1 MECVLLL
8 VVLLDLACS
17 VFTTQEK
24 PGSTLQMEFP
34 NSPEGHH
41 PATMSSFFPAVSF
54 SPSSRDNMVK
64 TSQVESSTLI
74 LPSLSK
80 ADVKGKLPS
89 VKSELGV
96 KNSKTEDYVQRIETE
111 LTPKVTFSRSASL
124 TQTSVSPTSEV
135 TASTSSVLSQ
145 VSGVGA
151 SSGLFQMQVA
161 SSHLQNN
168 NATATLSTVR
178 VEGRSTLMLTQGLSA
193 INEQNV
199 VTASKIIQSTTTS
212 LQFSA
217 SGRDSLSL
225 ESKGSQGSLAS
236 LASDVSSNVARM
248 STVQIDLGQSQAQ
261 ISRSASSSVL
271 HVVTLSSLLPVQSL
285 TTWKPSLTQSKVA
298 NTSIPSRSVSVHKMS
313 HSSSH
318 MAQSGMVIS
327 PTNQSVHP
335 ILSASAPVSRFIH
348 GMKAESSSSHLQDV
362 SLIFNTSQVS
372 TLPMTRCSVP
382 KSTHTSSEKSL
393 YSIGMSSASIKMPNS
408 SESVSYKKIDPTTT
422 YAPVSMTSWY
432 PSSSV
437 FLLPP
442 TAVPGK
448 PDAPVIQS
456 VKVLS
461 ANRVYLKW
469 NATNIQSFVNFSIDF
484 SQDAV
489 AWVQATC
496 NNSLVQAACVVNQT
510 EAVVFLL
517 EPFTNYTFR
526 VMAKSRF
533 GNSNYS
539 LESQWVLTG
548 EAAPSGSPVITT
560 AHNVSST
567 EIVVAW
573 KPPPLQ
579 TLNGKLRSYEVQITE
594 LKGTPTSLP
603 TEVTVSSSSSSFGSS
618 AHVSYPTREPH
629 MLTTAAAAVEGI
641 QQVGVP
647 VSLDAKLNLSIHI
660 AELKKWSNYL
670 VRVRAHTVAA
680 GPFSDAVVVRTDEDA
695 PTGPPRNVRALT
707 ISSSSISLFWMPPE
721 PEEQNGPITG
731 YSIFVKGDSESTKHF
746 KVTAGMM
753 AYNASGLRPYTNFT
767 FQMQALNVMGV
778 GPNSSTVMNATFQ
791 AAPTGPPRN
800 VRALTVSSSS
810 ISLFWMPPEP
820 EEQNGPITGYSIF
833 VKGDSEPK
841 KHFKVAAGMMAYNAT
856 GLRPYTNYTFQM
868 QALNV
873 MGVGPNS
880 STVMNATFQAAPTG
894 PPRNVRALTVSSSSI
909 SLYWMPPQPEEQ
921 NGPITGY
928 NIFVKGDG
936 EPKKHFKVTAG
947 MMAYNA
953 TGLRPYTNYTFQMQ
967 ALNVMGVG
975 PNSSTV
981 MNTTFQAAP
990 TGPPLNVRA
999 LTISSASISLFWMPP
1014 EPEEQKGPITG
1025 YSIFVKGD
1033 SESTKHFKVAA
1044 GLMAYNATG
1053 LRPYTNYTFQMHAL
1067 NVMGVGPNSSTVM
1080 NATFQAAPTGPP
1092 RNVRALTI
1100 SSSSISL
1107 YWTPPEPEEQ
1117 NGLITGYNIFV
1128 KGDSEPTKHFKVTA
1142 GMMAYNATGL
1152 RPYTNYTFQM
1162 QAFNVMGVGPYSS
1175 TVMNTTFQ
1183 AAPTGAPRN
1192 VRALAISS
1200 SSISLYWMP
1209 PEPKEQNGPITGYSI
1224 FVNVVSEPTK
1234 HFGVTAYLMTVRVAA
1249 YMMAY
1254 NFTDLRPYTKY
1265 TFRVQ
1270 AVNDMGFGPYSNTL
1284 ISTTFEAVPSPP
1296 RNVTAQS
1303 LNSTAIK
1310 VTWDEALHPNGIISY
1325 KVYKRRSVEKEDAD
1339 QQIYDGLD
1347 TVYIAAGL
1355 EEYVKYTFT
1364 VVSLNVKYQWTS
1376 QRVIAMETTHPT
1388 EPSGP
1393 PQNVRAL
1400 ALSPTSIRV
1409 IWNPPLLSQR
1419 NGIISHYTV
1428 RFKSEIHQP
1437 KSVNTI
1443 GNNTSIV
1450 ISDLAIFTT
1459 YSFTIKAWNVIGAG
1473 PESQAVDNTTWEDL
1487 PTAPQDLRAWNLSE
1501 SSVFVTWR
1509 EPSHVNGNLKRYE
1522 VYYKPVSGS
1531 NFMSR
1536 EVEGKTTQ
1544 VTLHFLTPFTLY
1556 NVKVLAVTGAGGGNA
1571 SAVTVTTDETVPSA
1585 PQDLRAWNLSESSV
1599 FVTWREP
1606 SHVNGNLKGYKVY
1619 YKPASESKFM
1629 SREVEGKT
1637 TRVTLHS
1644 LISFT
1649 LYNVKVIAVT
1659 GAGGGNA
1666 SAVTVTTDET
1676 APSHDIQLKVLKFD
1690 SRSIELSWTPPSRR
1704 NGKIGYFLSYWK
1716 FQGSFLPRQDLK
1728 SVRLP
1733 GKITSKVVRELKP
1746 YSEYKFEIVA
1756 YNLRK
1761 NSNASAPNIALANTT
1776 AEEPSGPPRNVRIIN
1791 TTSDSI
1797 TLSWDPPLEPNG
1809 KILGYKVK
1817 YFEKGKP
1824 DKDVNDHL
1832 KENVYIIT
1840 ALKPYRFYKIHVA
1853 CRSSGGIGP
1862 ASPYVEQQTKA
1873 GEPPPLGTLAPP
1885 DKRSIKSNSFIVR
1898 LTKASNEMGEVKYY
1912 QVIVRELATDN
1923 KNKPVP
1929 LEEPD
1934 SFKPKD
1940 LYTYDEARRRKPKL
1954 VPYIAAQFPAG
1965 EFDLYENF
1973 VVGAGSK
1980 GSSEAKR
1987 RRRRRRV
1994 EGDSQEYYNGPLEEN
2009 TYYAVFQR
2017 AYVSEDVY
2025 SSSDWTEPV
2034 TTAAIAE
2041 NKDPPSSTPIGMIV
2055 GLILVIVIVALLI
2068 LVVIY
2073 FVRRKRGRFDRVLDD
2088 RDDFTNGQPVKMK
2101 KLSRKRKSIQK
2112 KLMGS
2117 IESLNALEDLA
2128 ASRAKRQPVPIDDFE
2143 RHVSRMHMDGDH
2155 GFSEEY
2161 SLVQPDEEFSFQQ
2174 FLNPANKYKNRYAN
2188 IVAYDHT
2195 RVLLN
2200 PLEGVAGSDY
2210 INANFIDGYN
2220 RQRAYIAAQGP
2231 LMETFDDFWRMIWEQ
2246 MSSVIVMLTKL
2257 EERGR
2262 RKCDQYW
2269 PERGTKSHGQIQVT
2283 LKETLNMS
2291 HYTLRKFI
2299 IAHKQFPDDDRLIKQ
2314 FHFTAWPD
2322 HGVPSHPTPLLSLVR
2337 HSYNA
2342 NRQSV
2347 GPMVVHCSAG
2357 VGRTGT
2363 FITLDVMLQRISQE
2377 DSIDV
2382 FGFVRQMRYQRNFM
2396 VQTEAQYVFI
2406 HDAVL
2411 EAITCGVTE
2420 VEAKDLSFR
2429 IRELRQFDPETGYT
2443 YMENE
2448 FSRLAKEENH
2458 PIAFKSATLNCNAA
2472 KNRYAN
2478 ILPFESTRV
2487 HLKMRPGEMGSDY
2500 INANF
2505 IDGYCQPRAYIA
2517 TQAPIPDT
2525 FEDFWR
2531 LIWEQESATVVMLTR
2546 EEEAGKIKC
2555 HHYWPTEGSR
2565 LYGVILVELIEE
2577 TSFGD
2582 YFSRKF
2588 KLTHTEEKDSHTV
2601 CQFHYTDWPDIGVPD
2616 SGVGIVDL
2624 IGQVQKWQQHSGNT
2638 SIVIH
2643 CSGGVGRTGVFC
2655 GISMMIERLKSEGVV
2670 DVFQTVQAMRL
2681 QRPAMVQTA
2690 EQYDFCY
2697 TTLQEYLDSFD
2708 LYANFQ

>member
-17 VFTTQEK
+17 VLTTQGK

-96 KNSKTEDYVQRIETE
+96 MNSKTEDFVQRIETE

-225 ESKGSQGSLAS
+225 ESKGVSSFKAQSTLHTHQLLPQTASRSNVQSILSASLSIRRTVQLVTSVGVASSLTSEPAFSPDIRASPMQTDGILTKTVLTSHVKNMSTANATAYTTARTFQLATSQIITPSVISEGESMTGVSQSKIKTDQVSALTVLTSEVYKMSSSVLIAHNQESHFAGSQGSLAS

-285 TTWKPSLTQSKVA
+285 TTWKPSFTQSKVA

-372 TLPMTRCSVP
+372 TLPMTRRSVP

-456 VKVLS
+456 AKVLS
-461 ANRVYLKW
+461 ANGVYLKW

-496 NNSLVQAACVVNQT
+496 NNSLVQVACVVNQT
-510 EAVVFLL
+510 EAVVLL
-517 EPFTNYTFR
+517 LKPFTNYTFR

-721 PEEQNGPITG
+721 PEAQNGPITG
-731 YSIFVKGDSESTKHF
+731 YSIFVKGDSEST
-746 KVTAGMM
+746 
-753 AYNASGLRPYTNFT
+753 
-767 FQMQALNVMGV
+767 
-778 GPNSSTVMNATFQ
+778 
-791 AAPTGPPRN
+791 
-800 VRALTVSSSS
+800 
-810 ISLFWMPPEP
+810 
-820 EEQNGPITGYSIF
+820 
-833 VKGDSEPK
+833 
-841 KHFKVAAGMMAYNAT
+841 
-856 GLRPYTNYTFQM
+856 
-868 QALNV
+868 
-873 MGVGPNS
+873 
-880 STVMNATFQAAPTG
+880 
-894 PPRNVRALTVSSSSI
+894 
-909 SLYWMPPQPEEQ
+909 
-921 NGPITGY
+921 
-928 NIFVKGDG
+928 
-936 EPKKHFKVTAG
+936 KHFKVTAG

-990 TGPPLNVRA
+990 TGPPRNVRA
-999 LTISSASISLFWMPP
+999 LTISSSSISVYWTPP
-1014 EPEEQKGPITG
+1014 EPEEQNGLITG
-1025 YSIFVKGD
+1025 YNLFVKGD
-1033 SESTKHFKVAA
+1033 GEPKKHFKVTA
-1044 GLMAYNATG
+1044 GIMAYNATG
-1053 LRPYTNYTFQMHAL
+1053 LRPYTNYTFQMQAFSVMGVGPYSSTVMNTTFQAAPTGFPRNVRALTISSSSISLFWMPPEPEEQNGPITGYNIFVKGDSEPTKLFKVAAGMMAYNATGLRPYTNYTFRMQAL
-1067 NVMGVGPNSSTVM
+1067 NIMGVGPNSSTFM
-1080 NATFQAAPTGPP
+1080 NTTFQAAPTGPP
-1092 RNVRALTI
+1092 RNVRALAI

-1107 YWTPPEPEEQ
+1107 FWMPPEPEEQ
-1117 NGLITGYNIFV
+1117 NGPITGYNIFV
-1128 KGDSEPTKHFKVTA
+1128 KGDSESTKHFKVTA

-1162 QAFNVMGVGPYSS
+1162 QALNVMGVGPNSS

-1183 AAPTGAPRN
+1183 A
-1192 VRALAISS
+1192 
-1200 SSISLYWMP
+1200 
-1209 PEPKEQNGPITGYSI
+1209 
-1224 FVNVVSEPTK
+1224 
-1234 HFGVTAYLMTVRVAA
+1234 
-1249 YMMAY
+1249 
-1254 NFTDLRPYTKY
+1254 
-1265 TFRVQ
+1265 
-1270 AVNDMGFGPYSNTL
+1270 
-1284 ISTTFEAVPSPP
+1284 
-1296 RNVTAQS
+1296 
-1303 LNSTAIK
+1303 
-1310 VTWDEALHPNGIISY
+1310 
-1325 KVYKRRSVEKEDAD
+1325 
-1339 QQIYDGLD
+1339 
-1347 TVYIAAGL
+1347 
-1355 EEYVKYTFT
+1355 
-1364 VVSLNVKYQWTS
+1364 
-1376 QRVIAMETTHPT
+1376 
-1388 EPSGP
+1388 
-1393 PQNVRAL
+1393 
-1400 ALSPTSIRV
+1400 
-1409 IWNPPLLSQR
+1409 
-1419 NGIISHYTV
+1419 
-1428 RFKSEIHQP
+1428 
-1437 KSVNTI
+1437 
-1443 GNNTSIV
+1443 
-1450 ISDLAIFTT
+1450 
-1459 YSFTIKAWNVIGAG
+1459 
-1473 PESQAVDNTTWEDL
+1473 
-1487 PTAPQDLRAWNLSE
+1487 
-1501 SSVFVTWR
+1501 
-1509 EPSHVNGNLKRYE
+1509 
-1522 VYYKPVSGS
+1522 
-1531 NFMSR
+1531 
-1536 EVEGKTTQ
+1536 
-1544 VTLHFLTPFTLY
+1544 
-1556 NVKVLAVTGAGGGNA
+1556 
-1571 SAVTVTTDETVPSA
+1571 
-1585 PQDLRAWNLSESSV
+1585 
-1599 FVTWREP
+1599 
-1606 SHVNGNLKGYKVY
+1606 
-1619 YKPASESKFM
+1619 
-1629 SREVEGKT
+1629 
-1637 TRVTLHS
+1637 
-1644 LISFT
+1644 
-1649 LYNVKVIAVT
+1649 
-1659 GAGGGNA
+1659 
-1666 SAVTVTTDET
+1666 

-1728 SVRLP
+1728 SIRLP

-1923 KNKPVP
+1923 RNKPVP

-1934 SFKPKD
+1934 SVKPKD

-1954 VPYIAAQFPAG
+1954 VPYIAAQFPAR

-2073 FVRRKRGRFDRVLDD
+2073 FVRRKRGRFDRVMDD

-2299 IAHKQFPDDDRLIKQ
+2299 ITHKQFPDDDRLIKQ

>member
-17 VFTTQEK
+17 VLTTQGK

-96 KNSKTEDYVQRIETE
+96 MNSKTEDFVQRIETE

-225 ESKGSQGSLAS
+225 ESKGVSSFKAQSTLHTHQLLPQTASRSNVQSILSASLSIRRTVQLVTSVGVASSLTSEPAFSPDIRASPMQTDGILTKTVLTSHVKNMSTANATAYTTARTFQLATSQIITPSVISEGESMTGVSQSKIKTDQVSALTVLTSEVYKMSSSVLIAHNQESHFAGSQGSLAS

-285 TTWKPSLTQSKVA
+285 TTWKPSFTQSKVA

-372 TLPMTRCSVP
+372 TLPMTRRSVP

-456 VKVLS
+456 AKVLS
-461 ANRVYLKW
+461 ANGVYLKW

-496 NNSLVQAACVVNQT
+496 NNSLVQVACVVNQT
-510 EAVVFLL
+510 EAVVLL
-517 EPFTNYTFR
+517 LKPFTNYTFR

-721 PEEQNGPITG
+721 PEAQNGPITG
-731 YSIFVKGDSESTKHF
+731 YSIFVKGDSEST
-746 KVTAGMM
+746 
-753 AYNASGLRPYTNFT
+753 
-767 FQMQALNVMGV
+767 
-778 GPNSSTVMNATFQ
+778 
-791 AAPTGPPRN
+791 
-800 VRALTVSSSS
+800 
-810 ISLFWMPPEP
+810 
-820 EEQNGPITGYSIF
+820 
-833 VKGDSEPK
+833 
-841 KHFKVAAGMMAYNAT
+841 
-856 GLRPYTNYTFQM
+856 
-868 QALNV
+868 
-873 MGVGPNS
+873 
-880 STVMNATFQAAPTG
+880 
-894 PPRNVRALTVSSSSI
+894 
-909 SLYWMPPQPEEQ
+909 
-921 NGPITGY
+921 
-928 NIFVKGDG
+928 
-936 EPKKHFKVTAG
+936 KHFKVTAG

-990 TGPPLNVRA
+990 TGFPRNVRA
-999 LTISSASISLFWMPP
+999 LTISSSSISLFWMPP
-1014 EPEEQKGPITG
+1014 EPEEQNGPITG
-1025 YSIFVKGD
+1025 YNIFVKGD
-1033 SESTKHFKVAA
+1033 SEPTKLFKVAA
-1044 GLMAYNATG
+1044 GMMAYNATG
-1053 LRPYTNYTFQMHAL
+1053 LRPYTNYTFRMQAL
-1067 NVMGVGPNSSTVM
+1067 NIMGVGPNSSTFM
-1080 NATFQAAPTGPP
+1080 NTTFQAAPTGPP
-1092 RNVRALTI
+1092 RNVRALAI

-1107 YWTPPEPEEQ
+1107 FWMPPEPEEQ
-1117 NGLITGYNIFV
+1117 NGPITGYNIFV
-1128 KGDSEPTKHFKVTA
+1128 KGDSESTKHFKVTA

-1162 QAFNVMGVGPYSS
+1162 QALNVMGVGPNSS

-1183 AAPTGAPRN
+1183 
-1192 VRALAISS
+1192 
-1200 SSISLYWMP
+1200 
-1209 PEPKEQNGPITGYSI
+1209 
-1224 FVNVVSEPTK
+1224 
-1234 HFGVTAYLMTVRVAA
+1234 
-1249 YMMAY
+1249 
-1254 NFTDLRPYTKY
+1254 
-1265 TFRVQ
+1265 
-1270 AVNDMGFGPYSNTL
+1270 
-1284 ISTTFEAVPSPP
+1284 AVPSPP

-1310 VTWDEALHPNGIISY
+1310 VTWVEALHPNGIISY

-1428 RFKSEIHQP
+1428 RFTSQFHQP
-1437 KSVNTI
+1437 KSVNTTD
-1443 GNNTSIV
+1443 NNTSIV

-1473 PESQAVDNTTWEDL
+1473 PESEAVDNTTWEDL
-1487 PTAPQDLRAWNLSE
+1487 PSAPQDLRAWNLSE

-1509 EPSHVNGNLKRYE
+1509 EPSHVNGNLKGYK
-1522 VYYKPVSGS
+1522 VYYKPASDS
-1531 NFMSR
+1531 KFMSR
-1536 EVEGKTTQ
+1536 EVGGKTTQ

-1599 FVTWREP
+1599 FVNWGEP

-1619 YKPASESKFM
+1619 YEPASRSELISK
-1629 SREVEGKT
+1629 EKVVKT
-1637 TRVTLHS
+1637 TQVTLDS
-1644 LISFT
+1644 LVPFT
-1649 LYNVKVIAVT
+1649 LYSVEVIAVT

-1666 SAVTVTTDET
+1666 SAVTVMTDET

-1728 SVRLP
+1728 SIRLP

-1923 KNKPVP
+1923 RNKPVP

-1934 SFKPKD
+1934 SVKPKD

-1954 VPYIAAQFPAG
+1954 VPYIAAQFPAR

-2073 FVRRKRGRFDRVLDD
+2073 FVRRKRGRFDRVMDD

-2299 IAHKQFPDDDRLIKQ
+2299 ITHKQFPDDDRLIKQ

>member
-17 VFTTQEK
+17 VLTTQGK

-96 KNSKTEDYVQRIETE
+96 MNSKTEDFVQRIETE

-225 ESKGSQGSLAS
+225 ESKGVSSFKAQSTLHTHQLLPQTASRSNVQSILSASLSIRRTVQLVTSVGVASSLTSEPAFSPDIRASPMQTDGILTKTVLTSHVKNMSTANATAYTTARTFQLATSQIITPSVISEGESMTGVSQSKIKTDQVSALTVLTSEVYKMSSSVLIAHNQESHFAGSQGSLAS

-285 TTWKPSLTQSKVA
+285 TTWKPSFTQSKVA

-372 TLPMTRCSVP
+372 TLPMTRRSVP

-456 VKVLS
+456 AKVLS
-461 ANRVYLKW
+461 ANGVYLKW

-496 NNSLVQAACVVNQT
+496 NNSLVQVACVVNQT
-510 EAVVFLL
+510 EAVVLL
-517 EPFTNYTFR
+517 LKPFTNYTFR

-721 PEEQNGPITG
+721 PEAQNGPITG
-731 YSIFVKGDSESTKHF
+731 YSIFVKGDSEST
-746 KVTAGMM
+746 
-753 AYNASGLRPYTNFT
+753 
-767 FQMQALNVMGV
+767 
-778 GPNSSTVMNATFQ
+778 
-791 AAPTGPPRN
+791 
-800 VRALTVSSSS
+800 
-810 ISLFWMPPEP
+810 
-820 EEQNGPITGYSIF
+820 
-833 VKGDSEPK
+833 
-841 KHFKVAAGMMAYNAT
+841 
-856 GLRPYTNYTFQM
+856 
-868 QALNV
+868 
-873 MGVGPNS
+873 
-880 STVMNATFQAAPTG
+880 
-894 PPRNVRALTVSSSSI
+894 
-909 SLYWMPPQPEEQ
+909 
-921 NGPITGY
+921 
-928 NIFVKGDG
+928 
-936 EPKKHFKVTAG
+936 KHFKVTAG

-981 MNTTFQAAP
+981 MNTTFQA
-990 TGPPLNVRA
+990 
-999 LTISSASISLFWMPP
+999 
-1014 EPEEQKGPITG
+1014 
-1025 YSIFVKGD
+1025 
-1033 SESTKHFKVAA
+1033 
-1044 GLMAYNATG
+1044 
-1053 LRPYTNYTFQMHAL
+1053 
-1067 NVMGVGPNSSTVM
+1067 
-1080 NATFQAAPTGPP
+1080 
-1092 RNVRALTI
+1092 
-1100 SSSSISL
+1100 
-1107 YWTPPEPEEQ
+1107 
-1117 NGLITGYNIFV
+1117 
-1128 KGDSEPTKHFKVTA
+1128 
-1142 GMMAYNATGL
+1142 
-1152 RPYTNYTFQM
+1152 
-1162 QAFNVMGVGPYSS
+1162 
-1175 TVMNTTFQ
+1175 
-1183 AAPTGAPRN
+1183 
-1192 VRALAISS
+1192 
-1200 SSISLYWMP
+1200 
-1209 PEPKEQNGPITGYSI
+1209 
-1224 FVNVVSEPTK
+1224 
-1234 HFGVTAYLMTVRVAA
+1234 
-1249 YMMAY
+1249 
-1254 NFTDLRPYTKY
+1254 
-1265 TFRVQ
+1265 
-1270 AVNDMGFGPYSNTL
+1270 
-1284 ISTTFEAVPSPP
+1284 VPSPP

-1310 VTWDEALHPNGIISY
+1310 VTWVEALHPNGIISY

-1428 RFKSEIHQP
+1428 RFTSQFHQP
-1437 KSVNTI
+1437 KSVNTTD
-1443 GNNTSIV
+1443 NNTSIV

-1473 PESQAVDNTTWEDL
+1473 PESEAVDNTTWEDL
-1487 PTAPQDLRAWNLSE
+1487 
-1501 SSVFVTWR
+1501 
-1509 EPSHVNGNLKRYE
+1509 
-1522 VYYKPVSGS
+1522 
-1531 NFMSR
+1531 
-1536 EVEGKTTQ
+1536 
-1544 VTLHFLTPFTLY
+1544 
-1556 NVKVLAVTGAGGGNA
+1556 
-1571 SAVTVTTDETVPSA
+1571 PSA

-1619 YKPASESKFM
+1619 YKPASDSKFM
-1629 SREVEGKT
+1629 SREVGGKT
-1637 TRVTLHS
+1637 TQVTLHF
-1644 LISFT
+1644 LTPFT
-1649 LYNVKVIAVT
+1649 LYNVKVLAVT

-1728 SVRLP
+1728 SIRLP

-1923 KNKPVP
+1923 RNKPVP

-1934 SFKPKD
+1934 SVKPKD

-1954 VPYIAAQFPAG
+1954 VPYIAAQFPAR

-2034 TTAAIAE
+2034 TTAIAE

-2073 FVRRKRGRFDRVLDD
+2073 FVRRKRGRFDRVMDD

-2299 IAHKQFPDDDRLIKQ
+2299 ITHKQFPDDDRLIKQ

>member
-1 MECVLLL
+1 M
-8 VVLLDLACS
+8 
-17 VFTTQEK
+17 
-24 PGSTLQMEFP
+24 
-34 NSPEGHH
+34 
-41 PATMSSFFPAVSF
+41 
-54 SPSSRDNMVK
+54 
-64 TSQVESSTLI
+64 
-74 LPSLSK
+74 
-80 ADVKGKLPS
+80 
-89 VKSELGV
+89 
-96 KNSKTEDYVQRIETE
+96 
-111 LTPKVTFSRSASL
+111 
-124 TQTSVSPTSEV
+124 
-135 TASTSSVLSQ
+135 
-145 VSGVGA
+145 
-151 SSGLFQMQVA
+151 
-161 SSHLQNN
+161 
-168 NATATLSTVR
+168 
-178 VEGRSTLMLTQGLSA
+178 
-193 INEQNV
+193 
-199 VTASKIIQSTTTS
+199 
-212 LQFSA
+212 
-217 SGRDSLSL
+217 
-225 ESKGSQGSLAS
+225 
-236 LASDVSSNVARM
+236 
-248 STVQIDLGQSQAQ
+248 
-261 ISRSASSSVL
+261 
-271 HVVTLSSLLPVQSL
+271 
-285 TTWKPSLTQSKVA
+285 
-298 NTSIPSRSVSVHKMS
+298 
-313 HSSSH
+313 
-318 MAQSGMVIS
+318 
-327 PTNQSVHP
+327 
-335 ILSASAPVSRFIH
+335 
-348 GMKAESSSSHLQDV
+348 
-362 SLIFNTSQVS
+362 
-372 TLPMTRCSVP
+372 
-382 KSTHTSSEKSL
+382 
-393 YSIGMSSASIKMPNS
+393 
-408 SESVSYKKIDPTTT
+408 
-422 YAPVSMTSWY
+422 
-432 PSSSV
+432 
-437 FLLPP
+437 
-442 TAVPGK
+442 
-448 PDAPVIQS
+448 
-456 VKVLS
+456 
-461 ANRVYLKW
+461 
-469 NATNIQSFVNFSIDF
+469 
-484 SQDAV
+484 
-489 AWVQATC
+489 
-496 NNSLVQAACVVNQT
+496 
-510 EAVVFLL
+510 
-517 EPFTNYTFR
+517 
-526 VMAKSRF
+526 
-533 GNSNYS
+533 
-539 LESQWVLTG
+539 
-548 EAAPSGSPVITT
+548 
-560 AHNVSST
+560 
-567 EIVVAW
+567 
-573 KPPPLQ
+573 
-579 TLNGKLRSYEVQITE
+579 
-594 LKGTPTSLP
+594 
-603 TEVTVSSSSSSFGSS
+603 
-618 AHVSYPTREPH
+618 
-629 MLTTAAAAVEGI
+629 
-641 QQVGVP
+641 
-647 VSLDAKLNLSIHI
+647 
-660 AELKKWSNYL
+660 
-670 VRVRAHTVAA
+670 
-680 GPFSDAVVVRTDEDA
+680 
-695 PTGPPRNVRALT
+695 
-707 ISSSSISLFWMPPE
+707 
-721 PEEQNGPITG
+721 
-731 YSIFVKGDSESTKHF
+731 
-746 KVTAGMM
+746 
-753 AYNASGLRPYTNFT
+753 
-767 FQMQALNVMGV
+767 
-778 GPNSSTVMNATFQ
+778 
-791 AAPTGPPRN
+791 
-800 VRALTVSSSS
+800 
-810 ISLFWMPPEP
+810 
-820 EEQNGPITGYSIF
+820 
-833 VKGDSEPK
+833 
-841 KHFKVAAGMMAYNAT
+841 
-856 GLRPYTNYTFQM
+856 
-868 QALNV
+868 
-873 MGVGPNS
+873 
-880 STVMNATFQAAPTG
+880 
-894 PPRNVRALTVSSSSI
+894 
-909 SLYWMPPQPEEQ
+909 
-921 NGPITGY
+921 
-928 NIFVKGDG
+928 
-936 EPKKHFKVTAG
+936 
-947 MMAYNA
+947 
-953 TGLRPYTNYTFQMQ
+953 
-967 ALNVMGVG
+967 
-975 PNSSTV
+975 
-981 MNTTFQAAP
+981 
-990 TGPPLNVRA
+990 
-999 LTISSASISLFWMPP
+999 
-1014 EPEEQKGPITG
+1014 
-1025 YSIFVKGD
+1025 
-1033 SESTKHFKVAA
+1033 
-1044 GLMAYNATG
+1044 
-1053 LRPYTNYTFQMHAL
+1053 
-1067 NVMGVGPNSSTVM
+1067 
-1080 NATFQAAPTGPP
+1080 
-1092 RNVRALTI
+1092 
-1100 SSSSISL
+1100 
-1107 YWTPPEPEEQ
+1107 
-1117 NGLITGYNIFV
+1117 
-1128 KGDSEPTKHFKVTA
+1128 
-1142 GMMAYNATGL
+1142 
-1152 RPYTNYTFQM
+1152 
-1162 QAFNVMGVGPYSS
+1162 
-1175 TVMNTTFQ
+1175 
-1183 AAPTGAPRN
+1183 
-1192 VRALAISS
+1192 
-1200 SSISLYWMP
+1200 
-1209 PEPKEQNGPITGYSI
+1209 
-1224 FVNVVSEPTK
+1224 
-1234 HFGVTAYLMTVRVAA
+1234 
-1249 YMMAY
+1249 
-1254 NFTDLRPYTKY
+1254 
-1265 TFRVQ
+1265 
-1270 AVNDMGFGPYSNTL
+1270 
-1284 ISTTFEAVPSPP
+1284 
-1296 RNVTAQS
+1296 
-1303 LNSTAIK
+1303 
-1310 VTWDEALHPNGIISY
+1310 
-1325 KVYKRRSVEKEDAD
+1325 
-1339 QQIYDGLD
+1339 
-1347 TVYIAAGL
+1347 
-1355 EEYVKYTFT
+1355 
-1364 VVSLNVKYQWTS
+1364 
-1376 QRVIAMETTHPT
+1376 
-1388 EPSGP
+1388 
-1393 PQNVRAL
+1393 
-1400 ALSPTSIRV
+1400 
-1409 IWNPPLLSQR
+1409 
-1419 NGIISHYTV
+1419 
-1428 RFKSEIHQP
+1428 
-1437 KSVNTI
+1437 
-1443 GNNTSIV
+1443 
-1450 ISDLAIFTT
+1450 
-1459 YSFTIKAWNVIGAG
+1459 
-1473 PESQAVDNTTWEDL
+1473 
-1487 PTAPQDLRAWNLSE
+1487 
-1501 SSVFVTWR
+1501 
-1509 EPSHVNGNLKRYE
+1509 
-1522 VYYKPVSGS
+1522 
-1531 NFMSR
+1531 
-1536 EVEGKTTQ
+1536 
-1544 VTLHFLTPFTLY
+1544 
-1556 NVKVLAVTGAGGGNA
+1556 
-1571 SAVTVTTDETVPSA
+1571 
-1585 PQDLRAWNLSESSV
+1585 
-1599 FVTWREP
+1599 
-1606 SHVNGNLKGYKVY
+1606 
-1619 YKPASESKFM
+1619 
-1629 SREVEGKT
+1629 
-1637 TRVTLHS
+1637 
-1644 LISFT
+1644 
-1649 LYNVKVIAVT
+1649 
-1659 GAGGGNA
+1659 
-1666 SAVTVTTDET
+1666 
-1676 APSHDIQLKVLKFD
+1676 
-1690 SRSIELSWTPPSRR
+1690 
-1704 NGKIGYFLSYWK
+1704 
-1716 FQGSFLPRQDLK
+1716 
-1728 SVRLP
+1728 
-1733 GKITSKVVRELKP
+1733 KP

-1898 LTKASNEMGEVKYY
+1898 LAKASNEMGEIKYY

-1923 KNKPVP
+1923 RNKPVP

-1934 SFKPKD
+1934 SIKPKD
-1940 LYTYDEARRRKPKL
+1940 LYTYDEARRKKPQL
-1954 VPYIAAQFPAG
+1954 VPYIAAQFPAR

-1973 VVGAGSK
+1973 VVGAESK

-1994 EGDSQEYYNGPLEEN
+1994 EGDSQEYYNGPLEEK

-2025 SSSDWTEPV
+2025 SSSDWTDPV
-2034 TTAAIAE
+2034 TTAAIPKVETAE
-2041 NKDPPSSTPIGMIV
+2041 TSTHIGIIV
-2055 GLILVIVIVALLI
+2055 GLILAIVFVALLI

-2073 FVRRKRGRFDRVLDD
+2073 FVRRKRGRFDRVMDD

-2299 IAHKQFPDDDRLIKQ
+2299 ITHKQFPDDDRLIKQ

-2448 FSRLAKEENH
+2448 FCRLAKEENH

>member
-17 VFTTQEK
+17 VLTTQGK

-96 KNSKTEDYVQRIETE
+96 MNSKTEDFVQRIETE

-225 ESKGSQGSLAS
+225 ESKGVSSFKAQSTLHTHQLLPQTASRSNVQSILSASLSIRRTVQLVTSVGVASSLTSEPAFSPDIRASPMQTDGILTKTVLTSHVKNMSTANATAYTTARTFQLATSQIITPSVISEGESMTGVSQSKIKTDQVSALTVLTSEVYKMSSSVLIAHNQESHFAGSQGSLAS

-285 TTWKPSLTQSKVA
+285 TTWKPSFTQSKVA

-372 TLPMTRCSVP
+372 TLPMTRRSVP

-456 VKVLS
+456 AKVLS
-461 ANRVYLKW
+461 ANGVYLKW

-496 NNSLVQAACVVNQT
+496 NNSLVQVACVVNQT
-510 EAVVFLL
+510 EAVVLL
-517 EPFTNYTFR
+517 LKPFTNYTFR

-721 PEEQNGPITG
+721 PEAQNGPITG
-731 YSIFVKGDSESTKHF
+731 YSIFVKGDSEST
-746 KVTAGMM
+746 
-753 AYNASGLRPYTNFT
+753 
-767 FQMQALNVMGV
+767 
-778 GPNSSTVMNATFQ
+778 
-791 AAPTGPPRN
+791 
-800 VRALTVSSSS
+800 
-810 ISLFWMPPEP
+810 
-820 EEQNGPITGYSIF
+820 
-833 VKGDSEPK
+833 
-841 KHFKVAAGMMAYNAT
+841 
-856 GLRPYTNYTFQM
+856 
-868 QALNV
+868 
-873 MGVGPNS
+873 
-880 STVMNATFQAAPTG
+880 
-894 PPRNVRALTVSSSSI
+894 
-909 SLYWMPPQPEEQ
+909 
-921 NGPITGY
+921 
-928 NIFVKGDG
+928 
-936 EPKKHFKVTAG
+936 KHFKVTAG

-990 TGPPLNVRA
+990 TGPPRNVRA
-999 LTISSASISLFWMPP
+999 LAISSSSISLFWMPP
-1014 EPEEQKGPITG
+1014 EPEEQNGP
-1025 YSIFVKGD
+1025 
-1033 SESTKHFKVAA
+1033 
-1044 GLMAYNATG
+1044 
-1053 LRPYTNYTFQMHAL
+1053 
-1067 NVMGVGPNSSTVM
+1067 
-1080 NATFQAAPTGPP
+1080 
-1092 RNVRALTI
+1092 
-1100 SSSSISL
+1100 
-1107 YWTPPEPEEQ
+1107 
-1117 NGLITGYNIFV
+1117 ITGYNIFV
-1128 KGDSEPTKHFKVTA
+1128 KGDSESTKHFKVTA

-1162 QAFNVMGVGPYSS
+1162 QALNVMGVGPNSS

-1183 AAPTGAPRN
+1183 
-1192 VRALAISS
+1192 
-1200 SSISLYWMP
+1200 
-1209 PEPKEQNGPITGYSI
+1209 
-1224 FVNVVSEPTK
+1224 
-1234 HFGVTAYLMTVRVAA
+1234 
-1249 YMMAY
+1249 
-1254 NFTDLRPYTKY
+1254 
-1265 TFRVQ
+1265 
-1270 AVNDMGFGPYSNTL
+1270 
-1284 ISTTFEAVPSPP
+1284 AVPSPP

-1310 VTWDEALHPNGIISY
+1310 VTWVEALHPNGIISY

-1428 RFKSEIHQP
+1428 RFTSQFHQP
-1437 KSVNTI
+1437 KSVNTTD
-1443 GNNTSIV
+1443 NNTSIV

-1473 PESQAVDNTTWEDL
+1473 PESEAVDNTTWEDL
-1487 PTAPQDLRAWNLSE
+1487 PSAPQDLRAWNLSE

-1509 EPSHVNGNLKRYE
+1509 EPSHVNGNLKGYK
-1522 VYYKPVSGS
+1522 VYYKPASDS
-1531 NFMSR
+1531 KFMSR
-1536 EVEGKTTQ
+1536 EVGGKTTQ

-1599 FVTWREP
+1599 FVNWGEP

-1619 YKPASESKFM
+1619 YEPASRSELISK
-1629 SREVEGKT
+1629 EKVVKT
-1637 TRVTLHS
+1637 TQVTLDS
-1644 LISFT
+1644 LVPFT
-1649 LYNVKVIAVT
+1649 LYSVEVIAVT

-1666 SAVTVTTDET
+1666 SAVTVMTDET

-1728 SVRLP
+1728 SIRLP

-1923 KNKPVP
+1923 RNKPVP

-1934 SFKPKD
+1934 SVKPKD

-1954 VPYIAAQFPAG
+1954 VPYIAAQFPAR

-2073 FVRRKRGRFDRVLDD
+2073 FVRRKRGRFDRVMDD

-2299 IAHKQFPDDDRLIKQ
+2299 ITHKQFPDDDRLIKQ